1 MNALVQFRFW
11 INRLA
16 MPVMLGIF
24 LCSAAL
30 AANEEII
37 SRSAAGY
44 QGEQAGE
51 GKRNP
56 DDLSYFAPVGE
67 TVTSQRASLET
78 VQQHASLCCAFWV
91 YEARTRLFD
100 DFDGDGR
107 FSYLRVSFDIDTS
120 YFEADVH
127 VRLFLRGSDG
137 TWDPIFHSEEFSIFG
152 TSSNDEYEVET
163 ELVAGFPP
171 DDYDVMI
178 EVYEGVYGE
187 LVAEYGPANSS
198 ALSFLPL
205 EDVSFDSRSSPP
217 VVVSR
222 GGGGAVSFDMLILL
236 LFASLA
242 MQRGGGDTKTSV
254 SNPTDRI
261 GPMCWTDN
269 AGLATRLGPVN
280 HRRFIVA
287 GVLIPSASGDTNAG
301 QEWGL
306 PIVNRRKE

>member
-30 AANEEII
+30 AAKEEII

-56 DDLSYFAPVGE
+56 DDLSYFVPVGE

-242 MQRGGGDTKTSV
+242 MQRGDDSKKIS
-254 SNPTDRI
+254 SANLRNRI
-261 GPMCWTDN
+261 GPLRWSDDP
-269 AGLATRLGPVN
+269 ALATKIARDS
-280 HRRFIVA
+280 HRRYMVA
-287 GVLIPSASGDTNAG
+287 GVLVPPKPGGAST
-301 QEWGL
+301 
-306 PIVNRRKE
+306 RRAN